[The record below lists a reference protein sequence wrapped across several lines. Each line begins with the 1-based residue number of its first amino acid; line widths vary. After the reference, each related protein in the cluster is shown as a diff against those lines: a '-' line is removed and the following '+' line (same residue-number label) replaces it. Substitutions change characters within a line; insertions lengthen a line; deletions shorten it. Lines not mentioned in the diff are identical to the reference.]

1 MKVHAI
7 KDDIYNADIY
17 VIPKCTPDDLI
28 RFFKRRYKY
37 DYEHDATYGA
47 FHYQLSEPDKGWTH
61 HFLIFDEFEN
71 SPSGIG
77 QFNHELLHLV
87 SAIMRIR
94 CLKHIE
100 ETEEAYAYYMGYLT
114 EKILEK
120 IC

>member
-1 MKVHAI
+1 MKIYPI

-17 VIPKCTPDDLI
+17 VIPKYTPDDLI

-47 FHYQLSEPDKGWTH
+47 FHYQLSDPDKGWMH
-61 HFLIFDEFEN
+61 HFLIFNKFEN
-71 SPSGIG
+71 TPSGIG

-87 SAIMRIR
+87 SSIMRIR

-114 EKILEK
+114 ERILEK